1 MLQVGPT
8 GQALDIERY
17 LKQGNCSASENTQ
30 VSFLRA
36 RDPVGTYHQT
46 NKLSAGEMR
55 STAAQMAEPR
65 QNEDLGHCVLAWR
78 MSSKQNFMVKFIFL
92 CHLLRVLHCHVCPT
106 HSMTRSIISWFYH
119 H

>member
-92 CHLLRVLHCHVCPT
+92 
-106 HSMTRSIISWFYH
+106 
-119 H
+119 